1 MPSDYHGFPRL
12 IASHYLPSG
21 FVRESLADHSYY
33 PRIEAQADFIAS
45 SAFGDIASA
54 DTAKSWFMNEGEMT
68 DLGSWSDGVAV
79 KPMNIVSSP
88 LELTD
93 ENLDACPQP

>member
-1 MPSDYHGFPRL
+1 
-12 IASHYLPSG
+12 
-21 FVRESLADHSYY
+21 
-33 PRIEAQADFIAS
+33 
-45 SAFGDIASA
+45 
-54 DTAKSWFMNEGEMT
+54 MNEGEMT